1 MASFSLERPFGV
13 YLWDY
18 FSQTYELIVGKPA
31 ETFSFVQGLTPL
43 STNNEVIV
51 ACVTYLVVIF
61 GGQALMREQSPF
73 KFKVLFQIHNL
84 LLTAVSFILLVLLIE
99 ELIPIVAKNGIFYA
113 ICSPQAWTQKL
124 ELLYY
129 LNYLVK
135 YWELFDTVFLVVKKK
150 KLEFLHWFHH
160 SMTALLCYTQLVGS
174 TTVSWVP
181 IVLNLTVHVLMYWYY
196 FRTAGGAKIWWKK
209 YLTTMQII
217 QFVID
222 LFVIYFCTYTHFAY
236 TYSSLPTLG
245 DCSGSENAAYFGCA
259 LLSSYLLL
267 FINFYA
273 KTYQKKAAD
282 KKAADK
288 KAAAAPTSEN
298 GSSKKKGGKSKK
310 V

>member
-1 MASFSLERPFGV
+1 MASISVERPFGI

-18 FSQTYELIVGKPA
+18 FSKAYELATGKPA
-31 ETFSFVQGLTPL
+31 SSFAFVQGVTPL
-43 STNNEVIV
+43 STNNEVLI

-61 GGQALMREQSPF
+61 GGQLFMRELPAF

-99 ELIPIVAKNGIFYA
+99 ELVPIVAKNGIFFA

-174 TTVSWVP
+174 TSVSWVP

-196 FRTAGGAKIWWKK
+196 FRTAGGARIWWKK

-222 LFVIYFCTYTHFAY
+222 LFVIYFCTYTHFAFA
-236 TYSSLPTLG
+236 YSSLPTFG

-273 KTYQKKAAD
+273 KTYKKGDAG
-282 KKAADK
+282 KKVDG
-288 KAAAAPTSEN
+288 AAAHSN
-298 GSSKKKGGKSKK
+298 GSSNKKSSKSKK
-310 V
+310 L